1 MVFGIF
7 KATNGALDWNAVSSG
22 NKIQVFAQILY
33 GYGYWGPF
41 ALEYEKSTVDCGTF
55 DLERA
60 LAEYSYVTS
69 YQSGNLNPTIA
80 TYFTTELNGKIKEN
94 LYCLVRIITSLTFM
108 VCMYCRGFLPNV
120 TFGPREKSHY
130 ISQISH

>member
-7 KATNGALDWNAVSSG
+7 KATSGALDWNAVSPG

-94 LYCLVRIITSLTFM
+94 LYCLVRI
-108 VCMYCRGFLPNV
+108 
-120 TFGPREKSHY
+120 HY
-130 ISQISH
+130 IPFKIFDCLAHPNLSVILATDQKCLCISYQS